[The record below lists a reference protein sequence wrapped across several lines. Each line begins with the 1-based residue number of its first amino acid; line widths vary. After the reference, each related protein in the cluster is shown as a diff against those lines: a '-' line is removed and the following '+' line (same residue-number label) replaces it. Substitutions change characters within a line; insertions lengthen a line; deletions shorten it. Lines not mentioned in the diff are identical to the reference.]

1 MSASLRSA
9 WDAPVAT
16 RGSPTPTTTT
26 PTTTT
31 TPSGGGGMRA
41 TVSLCG
47 VSALPQNKASELR
60 DLLQSVCET
69 LLDVFGS
76 CRDAAVPV
84 AAKVRTLSR
93 LEETAPALAQIVAL
107 CGEEAAVTASNLA
120 DQAGGSSPPEW
131 RECAREALDAL
142 RDLRETEENELAPVF
157 AAMRAASSSS
167 SGGGGG
173 GGGSGGGGA
182 AAGTAE
188 ATRNAKIASLGMLKC
203 MERVMQLMRCSDKG
217 IILRFRGLCD
227 IADKSL
233 QCLIEAER
241 ANDKPLFQ
249 KALVSF
255 TDVSV
260 VLHNSF
266 QRRVGV
272 LADQPSKDKLSAAIS
287 KMRDT
292 SQTILQRLQNKNNS
306 NLDALM
312 VDYLSAAHDA
322 LEAST
327 HSPEFY
333 AKFNISYLT
342 DELDAALQKLQ
353 EAATFSS
360 HADVLARAKELVD
373 VSKLLFEGDA
383 AVKMHQPMMNVLAA
397 AKQCVQATNELDK
410 VMAQSQLASCIAQ
423 VDILR
428 AKAAPQTATK
438 TKTVNA
444 SYEMMNAAKLLVTQG
459 MAALTEQTKEGSS

>member
-1 MSASLRSA
+1 
-9 WDAPVAT
+9 
-16 RGSPTPTTTT
+16 
-26 PTTTT
+26 
-31 TPSGGGGMRA
+31 MRA

-241 ANDKPLFQ
+241 ANDKTFLLYCITPSNGGSGYWQTSPQ
-249 KALVSF
+249 K
-255 TDVSV
+255 TTY
-260 VLHNSF
+260 
-266 QRRVGV
+266 R
-272 LADQPSKDKLSAAIS
+272 LSAAIS